1 MGLGTEEHSSNNNN
15 ILQMIKA
22 VRMCKS
28 VNWKVFKG
36 HTGLVLKDVIL
47 QYMEHDDSS
56 FLHNR
61 FGGPFR
67 EGDAA
72 RHRLT
77 LYGVALY
84 CESCQGKVRHYTLTT
99 LPLLEPPPVRILL
112 SRYLL
117 THGQ

>member
-1 MGLGTEEHSSNNNN
+1 
-15 ILQMIKA
+15 MIKA

-47 QYMEHDDSS
+47 QYMEHDDSLT

>member
-1 MGLGTEEHSSNNNN
+1 MALGTEEQSNNNNN
-15 ILQMIKA
+15 ILEMIKA
-22 VRMCKS
+22 FRMCKS

-36 HTGLVLKDVIL
+36 HAGLILKDVIL
-47 QYMEHDDSS
+47 QYNMEHEDSLT

-67 EGDAA
+67 EGGAA

-77 LYGVALY
+77 LYGVALS

-99 LPLLEPPPVRILL
+99 PP
-112 SRYLL
+112 S
-117 THGQ
+117 